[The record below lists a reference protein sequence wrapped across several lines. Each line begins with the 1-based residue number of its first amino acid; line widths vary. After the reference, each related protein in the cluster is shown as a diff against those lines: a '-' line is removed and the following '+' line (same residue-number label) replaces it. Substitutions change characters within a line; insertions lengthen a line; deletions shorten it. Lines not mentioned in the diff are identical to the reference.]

1 MIVRV
6 NLEGDP
12 IEEEVEE
19 IVVDDNITLEFVNG
33 EGGKLLAVD
42 ILTEVLDIHEV
53 NRLIKGLELAKKLFL
68 EVEEEKE

>member
-1 MIVRV
+1 MRV
-6 NLEGDP
+6 NLEGNP

-33 EGGKLLAVD
+33 EGVTKLVALD
-42 ILTEVLDIHEV
+42 IVTEVLDIHEV
-53 NRLIKGLELAKKLFL
+53 DRLIKGLELAKKLFL